1 MSGVATGIGLLGWLA
16 IGSTAVT
23 VGSSA
28 ASFAQAGKS
37 KRAMRDAES
46 EADAMMRTARRRLD
60 VNYMEQLAIKKE
72 PYELQREA
80 MLQAG
85 ATALDA
91 AREGD
96 QRGVAATA
104 GRLQQAQNQAQ
115 GQTRAAMSKEQQMIE
130 MAVAKEDSRLRDL
143 NVQLD
148 LGEIEGQ
155 QKAAADAQRMAAA
168 QTQAGI
174 QSAGSAL
181 QQGLQQIPL
190 YQQNIALQKSAL
202 GNVELTPEQMT
213 QIGNIDVG
221 MGEAGGEG
229 FTNLDLTRIPGM
241 SNKQFRQFKRGLD
254 ADQSSA
260 LFGSQAF
267 QDQYALGL
275 TANQSQFA
283 NAQRDLNDMT
293 GVNTTINTDAPFGGP
308 PPTSIVED
316 VQAPMNDAAAFAR
329 KKELMDKMM
338 FESLSLEEQQE
349 LQLLMSQ

>member
-23 VGSSA
+23 AGSSA

-37 KRAMRDAES
+37 KRAQRDAES
-46 EADAMMRTARRRLD
+46 EADAMMMRARKRLD

-80 MLQAG
+80 MLQSG

-96 QRGVAATA
+96 QRGIAATA
-104 GRLQQAQNQAQ
+104 GRLQQAQNMAQ
-115 GQTRAAMSKEQQMIE
+115 GQTRAAMSKELQTIE
-130 MAVAKEDSRLRDL
+130 QAVAKEDSRLRDL

-155 QKAAADAQRMAAA
+155 QAAAADAQRAAA
-168 QTQAGI
+168 VATQQGF

-181 QQGLQQIPL
+181 QQGLQQVPL
-190 YQQNIALQKSAL
+190 FQQNTALQKAAL
-202 GNVELTPEQMT
+202 GNTQLTADEFAA
-213 QIGNIDVG
+213 IGNVDKG
-221 MGEAGGEG
+221 MGEAAGEG

-241 SNKQFRQFKRGLD
+241 TNKEFRQFRRSLD
-254 ADQSSA
+254 ADQRGV
-260 LFGSQAF
+260 LFGNQGY

-275 TANQSQFA
+275 SANKSQFA
-283 NAQRDLNDMT
+283 NTQADLNNMT
-293 GVNTTINTDAPFGGP
+293 DVNQNLFGP
-308 PPTSIVED
+308 PSSIVEEVPMTD
-316 VQAPMNDAAAFAR
+316 VPTDDAASFAR

-338 FESLSLEEQQE
+338 FGPLSLEEQKE
-349 LQLLMSQ
+349 LQLLMSK